1 MHLLAKHL
9 LALLLAAPAADAD
22 APAAPL
28 RVAAP
33 PLVALDPPPPAP
45 SALART
51 FTTGATH
58 DPIHVQERRLANGL
72 TVLISEDPNLPRIFG
87 AVVVR
92 AGSKHDPAHAT
103 GIAHY
108 LEHMLFKGT
117 RELGTVDYTREAPHL
132 LHLER
137 LYERLRGA
145 ATDADR
151 EALLV
156 EIDRAAREAG
166 RYAIPGELDRALHD
180 LGATG
185 VNAFTTP
192 DITVY
197 HNELPPRSL
206 EAWLALTAH
215 RFRDPVFRL
224 FPSELE
230 AVYEE
235 KNRAM
240 DGLDPIADA
249 FLARFFPGHP
259 YGAQTTLG
267 SVEHLKSPSLREMRE
282 FYRRHYVASNMALVL
297 AGDLDAAAIWP
308 IIEETFGTWPKEQPP
323 PPLQAALEP
332 LVGRLPATIRMTPV
346 RALGLGFRLP
356 PDGHPDH
363 AAVLVVNELLSNP
376 QSAGLLDQLSRSGD
390 VLLAQAVPIP
400 LDEQG
405 VGLLAAVPRLLT
417 QTFHSAERH
426 LLAQLAKLHRGEFS
440 DIQLHAARRALLL
453 RAARQWE
460 TAEGRALAMVTAFG
474 RRQAWSVV
482 IDHLQRLAAVDR
494 PAVQQAAE
502 RYFGRDYLALRSRV
516 GLPPR
521 ERLKK
526 PTLTP
531 IQPAKGARSA
541 FAAQLAA
548 RHQRPRTAKPP
559 RFIDFDA
566 DIQAAPVA
574 PGVVVHTNTNPYATT
589 LSGDDLYTLELRHGL
604 GKFHRRELW
613 VLGEYLLAAGAADHP
628 GEAFGSALFELATTL
643 QIEATEEALIFRLE
657 GPEEHL
663 SAALALLQDLLEAPA
678 DDPRALRRVRRERWG
693 RARVERSQP
702 SVLADA
708 LRERVTF
715 GELSTY
721 RRDYSPRQL
730 LHLTPTDL
738 HRALAAARRHA
749 AEIRYTGAR
758 TPQQVAELA
767 NNNLRFFADLRP
779 ATAKVVRPR
788 LTPDR
793 DQVYW
798 LKRRRSLQSQIYL
811 AIEGEP
817 LTDEQRPAA
826 LAFTEHLG
834 GGMGGL
840 IFRELR
846 ELRGLA
852 YAARAAF
859 YEAPVAGHPGI
870 FLAYLATQGDK
881 TLDALAVLDQLLQ
894 RHELTEEPDHID
906 GLRTALI
913 RAQEVNFPSFRGLQ
927 EQVDRWRAQGHR
939 EDPRR
944 ALLPALEKITSTDLR
959 RFYAAHLADRP
970 RVLMLIAD
978 PRRIDRTRLR
988 ERGQLI
994 TLNER
999 DLFAP

>member
-1 MHLLAKHL
+1 
-9 LALLLAAPAADAD
+9 
-22 APAAPL
+22 
-28 RVAAP
+28 
-33 PLVALDPPPPAP
+33 
-45 SALART
+45 
-51 FTTGATH
+51 
-58 DPIHVQERRLANGL
+58 
-72 TVLISEDPNLPRIFG
+72 
-87 AVVVR
+87 
-92 AGSKHDPAHAT
+92 
-103 GIAHY
+103 
-108 LEHMLFKGT
+108 
-117 RELGTVDYTREAPHL
+117 
-132 LHLER
+132 
-137 LYERLRGA
+137 
-145 ATDADR
+145 
-151 EALLV
+151 
-156 EIDRAAREAG
+156 
-166 RYAIPGELDRALHD
+166 
-180 LGATG
+180 
-185 VNAFTTP
+185 
-192 DITVY
+192 
-197 HNELPPRSL
+197 
-206 EAWLALTAH
+206 
-215 RFRDPVFRL
+215 
-224 FPSELE
+224 
-230 AVYEE
+230 
-235 KNRAM
+235 
-240 DGLDPIADA
+240 
-249 FLARFFPGHP
+249 
-259 YGAQTTLG
+259 
-267 SVEHLKSPSLREMRE
+267 
-282 FYRRHYVASNMALVL
+282 
-297 AGDLDAAAIWP
+297 
-308 IIEETFGTWPKEQPP
+308 
-323 PPLQAALEP
+323 
-332 LVGRLPATIRMTPV
+332 
-346 RALGLGFRLP
+346 
-356 PDGHPDH
+356 
-363 AAVLVVNELLSNP
+363 
-376 QSAGLLDQLSRSGD
+376 
-390 VLLAQAVPIP
+390 
-400 LDEQG
+400 
-405 VGLLAAVPRLLT
+405 
-417 QTFHSAERH
+417 
-426 LLAQLAKLHRGEFS
+426 
-440 DIQLHAARRALLL
+440 
-453 RAARQWE
+453 
-460 TAEGRALAMVTAFG
+460 
-474 RRQAWSVV
+474 
-482 IDHLQRLAAVDR
+482 
-494 PAVQQAAE
+494 
-502 RYFGRDYLALRSRV
+502 
-516 GLPPR
+516 
-521 ERLKK
+521 
-526 PTLTP
+526 
-531 IQPAKGARSA
+531 
-541 FAAQLAA
+541 
-548 RHQRPRTAKPP
+548 
-559 RFIDFDA
+559 
-566 DIQAAPVA
+566 
-574 PGVVVHTNTNPYATT
+574 
-589 LSGDDLYTLELRHGL
+589 
-604 GKFHRRELW
+604 
-613 VLGEYLLAAGAADHP
+613 
-628 GEAFGSALFELATTL
+628 
-643 QIEATEEALIFRLE
+643 
-657 GPEEHL
+657 
-663 SAALALLQDLLEAPA
+663 
-678 DDPRALRRVRRERWG
+678 
-693 RARVERSQP
+693 
-702 SVLADA
+702 VLADA

-894 RHELTEEPDHID
+894 RQDLTEEPDHID